1 MKHLKDNNETYLS
14 HFLFASKVGINLIF
28 RGILFLIHAILPI
41 CDIPKKWNLKNT
53 LEKVYKWHVYTNKRL
68 QK

>member
-41 CDIPKKWNLKNT
+41 CDIPKKWNLSNEEKILHLSKF
-53 LEKVYKWHVYTNKRL
+53 LESQILN
-68 QK
+68 